1 MFSPIFV
8 ADTKITLVYNFVAPL
23 KCIKDTE
30 SVDSKMLKTKISRP
44 ILSSKCAVCG
54 SKTSKFIKE
63 QEAKGWL
70 SSVGLKTPLCK
81 IPLLGDI
88 LF

>member
-1 MFSPIFV
+1 MLFNFV
-8 ADTKITLVYNFVAPL
+8 LTLFKLSTIYKRITLVYNFVAPL

-30 SVDSKMLKTKISRP
+30 SVDSKMLKTKIGRP

-63 QEAKGWL
+63 QEAKG
-70 SSVGLKTPLCK
+70 
-81 IPLLGDI
+81 
-88 LF
+88 